1 MVVDDVLGG
10 RESGLVAL
18 RGRQRERRQQPR
30 SDDPCRFRTSQIAV
44 NYVLTQ
50 LQTTTRSV
58 EIPSC
63 DLVTRDEN
71 ICSQKGRKKTRNQT
85 KTPFLPV
92 LLDGLWTV
100 FTGTYPNLTARM
112 AIALYP

>member
-30 SDDPCRFRTSQIAV
+30 SDDPCHFRTSQIAV

-58 EIPSC
+58 KRFPRVIWLPEM
-63 DLVTRDEN
+63 N
-71 ICSQKGRKKTRNQT
+71 IYVVRKEGEK
-85 KTPFLPV
+85 
-92 LLDGLWTV
+92 
-100 FTGTYPNLTARM
+100 
-112 AIALYP
+112 